1 MRHNKRPEC
10 WPTAAVTWKPGGQA
24 TPRESRDCVKQRVAP
39 YKCLRHVWLV
49 DELPKGPT
57 SKIVKRE
64 IVPPEDLS

>member
-1 MRHNKRPEC
+1 MLADRHGDIEAGCAGYPAGVARL
-10 WPTAAVTWKPGGQA
+10 
-24 TPRESRDCVKQRVAP
+24 VKQRVAP
-39 YKCLRHVWLV
+39 YKYPRHVWLV